1 MRVELV
7 LPTASAILA
16 ACAGDRGPKEI
27 GGAVIGAAAGGLIGS
42 QIGHGTGQLAATAA
56 SVSLGAWLG
65 SEVGRSLDEDDRRE
79 YATSVV
85 IDGKTQ
91 SAHGTTCRVPDGTWR
106 IEN

>member
-7 LPTASAILA
+7 LPTASVILA
-16 ACAGDRGPKEI
+16 ACAGDRGPKEF
-27 GGAVIGAAAGGLIGS
+27 GGAAGGLIGS

>member
-16 ACAGDRGPKEI
+16 ACAGDRGPKES

-42 QIGHGTGQLAATAA
+42 QIGHGTGQLAAMAA
-56 SVSLGAWLG
+56 GVSLGAWLG
-65 SEVGRSLDEDDRRE
+65 SEIGRSLDENDSRQ
-79 YATSVV
+79 YATPVV

-91 SAHGTTCRVPDGTWR
+91 SAHGTACREPDGTWR
-106 IEN
+106 IES